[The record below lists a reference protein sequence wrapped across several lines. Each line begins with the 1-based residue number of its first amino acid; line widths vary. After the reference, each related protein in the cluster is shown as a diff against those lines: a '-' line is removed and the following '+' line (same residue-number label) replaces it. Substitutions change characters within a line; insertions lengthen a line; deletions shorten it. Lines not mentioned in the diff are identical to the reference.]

1 MQYKIPVQIENE
13 DPILLGLSLK
23 QLAVIMVGFGI
34 AYMIFTSLAPRTGP
48 EIALIPSWIIG
59 IIAVLVAI
67 FKQYEMTFIPF
78 VLALLRMSINPK
90 QRSWSA
96 GIDSYQ
102 PLDIWYVTN
111 EDKKTQKDI
120 DIWTKIDSMSEL
132 QEKLKKI

>member
-13 DPILLGLSLK
+13 DPILLWLSLK
-23 QLAVIMVGFGI
+23 QLTVIMIGFWI
-34 AYMIFTSLAPRTGP
+34 AYMIFTSLAPKTWA
-48 EIALIPSWIIG
+48 EIALIPAGAIALITVL
-59 IIAVLVAI
+59 IAV

-90 QRSWSA
+90 ERSWQW
-96 GIDSYQ
+96 GTDSYQ
-102 PLDIWYVTN
+102 PIDVWYVTN
-111 EDKKTQKDI
+111 EEEKKQKNI

>member
-23 QLAVIMVGFGI
+23 QLSVLMVGFWI
-34 AYMIFTSLAPRTGP
+34 AYVIFNSLQPRIGA
-48 EIALIPSWIIG
+48 EIALIPSGVIG
-59 IIAVLVAI
+59 VVTVLIAI

-78 VLALLRMSINPK
+78 VLALLRKNMFASERHWQWTVDSHQP
-90 QRSWSA
+90 
-96 GIDSYQ
+96 ID
-102 PLDIWYVTN
+102 IGYVSD
-111 EDKKTQKDI
+111 EQKKKEENI